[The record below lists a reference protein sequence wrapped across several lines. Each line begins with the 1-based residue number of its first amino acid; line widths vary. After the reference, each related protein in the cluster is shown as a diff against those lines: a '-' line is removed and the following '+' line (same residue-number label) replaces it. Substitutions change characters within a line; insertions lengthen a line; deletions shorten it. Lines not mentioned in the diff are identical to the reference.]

1 MEHTIEKRVSDME
14 ALINDIPHILNL
26 RLERFDTSFYE
37 NAKRFD
43 EVNARLN
50 LIDKQ
55 FNMLTSDMRDLR
67 SGVTRQLIAQDKAIA
82 ELRTE
87 VQVFKTMT
95 EGQFTQLQD
104 RMARMEMAQDALRA
118 ELKSEMATLKAE
130 LKSEMAALKT
140 ELKREMAALKTEL
153 KRDMAAM
160 QIGFKSEMAAM
171 QSAMAG
177 KLDLILAKLSK

>member
-118 ELKSEMATLKAE
+118 ELKSDIAELKAE
-130 LKSEMAALKT
+130 MKREMNAMRVEFKSEMAA
-140 ELKREMAALKTEL
+140 
-153 KRDMAAM
+153 M
-160 QIGFKSEMAAM
+160 QAQINSEMAAM

-177 KLDLILAKLSK
+177 KLDLIIAKLSKG

>member
-14 ALINDIPHILNL
+14 ALNNDIPHILNL

-95 EGQFTQLQD
+95 EGQLTQLLD
-104 RMARMEMAQDALRA
+104 RVARIEMAQAELKTGIDKKLDNISARFEDRIARMEMEQA
-118 ELKSEMATLKAE
+118 
-130 LKSEMAALKT
+130 
-140 ELKREMAALKTEL
+140 
-153 KRDMAAM
+153 
-160 QIGFKSEMAAM
+160 GFRSSVEARLA
-171 QSAMAG
+171 SLES

>member
-1 MEHTIEKRVSDME
+1 MGMEHTIEKRVSDME

-118 ELKSEMATLKAE
+118 ELKSDIAELKAE
-130 LKSEMAALKT
+130 MKREMNAMRVEFKSEMAA
-140 ELKREMAALKTEL
+140 
-153 KRDMAAM
+153 M
-160 QIGFKSEMAAM
+160 QAQINSEMAAM

-177 KLDLILAKLSK
+177 KLDLIIAKLSK

>member
-1 MEHTIEKRVSDME
+1 MGMEHTIEKRVSDME

-104 RMARMEMAQDALRA
+104 RMARMEMAQAQLKADIERKLDHLTAQFEDRLARA
-118 ELKSEMATLKAE
+118 EAE
-130 LKSEMAALKT
+130 QASFRGSVETRLASFEH
-140 ELKREMAALKTEL
+140 
-153 KRDMAAM
+153 
-160 QIGFKSEMAAM
+160 
-171 QSAMAG
+171 

>member
-1 MEHTIEKRVSDME
+1 MGMEHTIEKRVSDME

-87 VQVFKTMT
+87 VQVFKTLT
-95 EGQFTQLQD
+95 EGQFAQLQD
-104 RMARMEMAQDALRA
+104 RMARMEMAQAQLKADIERKLDHLTAQFEDRLARA
-118 ELKSEMATLKAE
+118 EAE
-130 LKSEMAALKT
+130 QASFRGSVETRLASFEH
-140 ELKREMAALKTEL
+140 
-153 KRDMAAM
+153 
-160 QIGFKSEMAAM
+160 
-171 QSAMAG
+171 

>member
-118 ELKSEMATLKAE
+118 ELKSDIAELKAE
-130 LKSEMAALKT
+130 M
-140 ELKREMAALKTEL
+140 KREMN
-153 KRDMAAM
+153 AM
-160 QIGFKSEMAAM
+160 RVEFKSEMAAM

-177 KLDLILAKLSK
+177 KLDLIIAKLSKG

>member
-1 MEHTIEKRVSDME
+1 MDTEHTIEKRVSDME
-14 ALINDIPHILNL
+14 AVINDIPHILNL

-95 EGQFTQLQD
+95 EGQLTQLLD
-104 RMARMEMAQDALRA
+104 RAARIEMAQAELKTGIDKKLDNMSARFEDRIARMEMEQA
-118 ELKSEMATLKAE
+118 
-130 LKSEMAALKT
+130 
-140 ELKREMAALKTEL
+140 
-153 KRDMAAM
+153 
-160 QIGFKSEMAAM
+160 GFRSSVEARLA
-171 QSAMAG
+171 SLES